1 MHLYKQNF
9 VSSLF
14 PWEQYFRVLA
24 FTGLSHGLAPNFQI
38 PNVFDD
44 VIHSFHQ
51 KYVNK
56 ITGNN
61 FLVGSGAFWLTVGKL
76 KLWRTIVLIFCKNLD
91 QFLHH
96 SQVANEKKKD

>member
-44 VIHSFHQ
+44 VIHIFHQ

-56 ITGNN
+56 ITGNI
-61 FLVGSGAFWLTVGKL
+61 FLVGSGAFWLTVEYG
-76 KLWRTIVLIFCKNLD
+76 
-91 QFLHH
+91 
-96 SQVANEKKKD
+96 

>member
-61 FLVGSGAFWLTVGKL
+61 FLVGSGAFWLTVPPQRHVTWLTMIVKYYIEIQKL
-76 KLWRTIVLIFCKNLD
+76 FKTFMPQPI
-91 QFLHH
+91 
-96 SQVANEKKKD
+96 